1 MKNKV
6 TYFLLATNLIVF
18 VLFNIRYG
26 TPVCGDIA
34 WRTFCINNFS
44 VLHYGQVNSL
54 LLEGKNLYQLI
65 TKLFL
70 HKASFHLIWNV
81 VALFYFG
88 KKLESNFGSTPIFLS
103 FFISGIST
111 SLATLTLGSII
122 SIGASGAIIG
132 VVSTWVILEEK
143 RNAVILFALFVILF
157 HFPYFIGANINFIS
171 HLSGL
176 FSGLTFGILY
186 KHFVERK

>member
-6 TYFLLATNLIVF
+6 TYFLLSINLIVF

-26 TPVCGDIA
+26 IPVCGDIP

-44 VLHYGQVNSL
+44 VLQYGQVNSL

-88 KKLESNFGSTPIFLS
+88 TEDMFPVND
-103 FFISGIST
+103 
-111 SLATLTLGSII
+111 GSIKRTI
-122 SIGASGAIIG
+122 DKFAENKIEIDIINN
-132 VVSTWVILEEK
+132 SRIK
-143 RNAVILFALFVILF
+143 K
-157 HFPYFIGANINFIS
+157 
-171 HLSGL
+171 
-176 FSGLTFGILY
+176 Y
-186 KHFVERK
+186 KNMCKNQK

>member
-6 TYFLLATNLIVF
+6 TYFLLSINLIVF

-26 TPVCGDIA
+26 IPVCGDIP

-44 VLHYGQVNSL
+44 VLQYGQVNSL

-70 HKASFHLIWNV
+70 HKASFHLMWNV

-88 KKLESNFGSTPIFLS
+88 KKLESN
-103 FFISGIST
+103 
-111 SLATLTLGSII
+111 
-122 SIGASGAIIG
+122 
-132 VVSTWVILEEK
+132 
-143 RNAVILFALFVILF
+143 LFE
-157 HFPYFIGANINFIS
+157 N
-171 HLSGL
+171 
-176 FSGLTFGILY
+176 
-186 KHFVERK
+186 KHFLPQSYFLGDHLDYFSFYSN